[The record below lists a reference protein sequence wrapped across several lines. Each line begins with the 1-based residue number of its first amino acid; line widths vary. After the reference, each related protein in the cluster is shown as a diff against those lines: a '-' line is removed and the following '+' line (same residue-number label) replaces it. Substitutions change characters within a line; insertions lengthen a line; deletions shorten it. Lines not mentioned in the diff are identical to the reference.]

1 MKFTNSAMRFQAQYS
16 KNIAD
21 LQQGNEYSYSEL
33 SSCQKE
39 ESAMNFYLCRSLME
53 WHSCL
58 LCLTAE
64 KTAISLRETTIDLFH
79 AYTSGLIV
87 PTTIFGHVAYSAAT
101 VPSDTLTL

>member
-39 ESAMNFYLCRSLME
+39 ESAINFLP
-53 WHSCL
+53 
-58 LCLTAE
+58 
-64 KTAISLRETTIDLFH
+64 
-79 AYTSGLIV
+79 V
-87 PTTIFGHVAYSAAT
+87 PEPHGVA
-101 VPSDTLTL
+101 

>member
-1 MKFTNSAMRFQAQYS
+1 
-16 KNIAD
+16 
-21 LQQGNEYSYSEL
+21 
-33 SSCQKE
+33 
-39 ESAMNFYLCRSLME
+39 MNFFYLCRSLME

-58 LCLTAE
+58 LSLTEE

-87 PTTIFGHVAYSAAT
+87 PTTIFGHVAYSVAT